1 MYPLKKDKAQV
12 SAPFELLVAIIVM
25 LFVII
30 AGNYALKNLSENTCL
45 GNKRQD
51 FSNLISSLREV
62 VLGSDL
68 AYRTID
74 FKTKAC
80 YSQEY
85 EKTILSTVQD
95 KAVCERYCGSGTSC
109 ILLYYSYI
117 DEDKYEYKYPIQ
129 PICTYLSTNLVF
141 GSANECLEPDDDTSK
156 AIDPTMENIP
166 IGSYRLFKISNN
178 LDNVNYRVCMVK
190 IR

>member
-74 FKTKAC
+74 FKTKSC
-80 YSQEY
+80 YNENY
-85 EKTILSTVQD
+85 ETTKLIPSQD
-95 KAVCERYCGSGTSC
+95 KQVCERYCGSGTSC
-109 ILLYYSYI
+109 ILLQYSYV
-117 DEDKYEYKYPIQ
+117 DEAK
-129 PICTYLSTNLVF
+129 
-141 GSANECLEPDDDTSK
+141 
-156 AIDPTMENIP
+156 
-166 IGSYRLFKISNN
+166 
-178 LDNVNYRVCMVK
+178 
-190 IR
+190 